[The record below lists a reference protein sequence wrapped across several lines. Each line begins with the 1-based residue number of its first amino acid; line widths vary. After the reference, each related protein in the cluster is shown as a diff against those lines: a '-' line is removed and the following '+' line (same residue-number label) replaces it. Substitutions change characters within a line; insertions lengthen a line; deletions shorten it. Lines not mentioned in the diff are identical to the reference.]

1 MGHPR
6 KVQRH
11 FLVVLFPR
19 DFSIVLHSF
28 FLKKRKN
35 SMFRIKSFQKCL
47 IISYILHQSP
57 LVFMWTVHPGWV
69 KSQH

>member
-1 MGHPR
+1 
-6 KVQRH
+6 
-11 FLVVLFPR
+11 
-19 DFSIVLHSF
+19 
-28 FLKKRKN
+28 
-35 SMFRIKSFQKCL
+35 MFRIKSFQKYL